1 MDLMESW
8 SGGMFMSSVR
18 QCLLLCVT
26 AAILCSTNPAL
37 AKSAAKQTQ
46 PSSPP
51 ATQGSDTAIP
61 LPKDLTDNSDPFN
74 ASSSSAASS
83 GQRYFQQQ
91 QNFREQDPVR
101 DQEGDR
107 IIRQF
112 E

>member
-1 MDLMESW
+1 
-8 SGGMFMSSVR
+8 MSSVR
-18 QCLLLCVT
+18 KYLLLCVT
-26 AAILCSTNPAL
+26 TAILCATNHAL

-51 ATQGSDTAIP
+51 ATQGGDTAIP

>member
-1 MDLMESW
+1 
-8 SGGMFMSSVR
+8 MSSVR
-18 QCLLLCVT
+18 KYLFLCVT
-26 AAILCSTNPAL
+26 TAILCTTNHAL

-46 PSSPP
+46 PSAPP

-101 DQEGDR
+101 DQSSEKDIQG
-107 IIRQF
+107 F
-112 E
+112 GGVF

>member
-1 MDLMESW
+1 
-8 SGGMFMSSVR
+8 MSSVR
-18 QCLLLCVT
+18 KCFLLCVT

-37 AKSAAKQTQ
+37 AKSAAKQPQ

-51 ATQGSDTAIP
+51 TTQGSDTAIP

>member
-1 MDLMESW
+1 
-8 SGGMFMSSVR
+8 
-18 QCLLLCVT
+18 
-26 AAILCSTNPAL
+26 
-37 AKSAAKQTQ
+37 
-46 PSSPP
+46 
-51 ATQGSDTAIP
+51 
-61 LPKDLTDNSDPFN
+61 LTDNSDPFN